1 LMAAALLSYC
11 FFLLFSFHQVFPD
24 GVPVLNLPSGVK
36 SYSGQVK
43 ETGNFVNIS
52 PQLRVVEGTGPICSY
67 ALKESGKDEW
77 GSEVAFYATVTD
89 KNFGTATLHLKP
101 DFVLSC
107 AHATHR
113 LDIAAVHCDS
123 KKMSDSALV
132 EIHVKDINNHSPK
145 FSSGLQTVFVDEGR
159 IYEEIL
165 KLSATDADCGY
176 PYGEICRYE
185 ITNSGT
191 PFTIVE
197 AGILRNVVPLN
208 YSNAHTYV
216 LSVVAY
222 DCGMRQSE
230 PLLVTV
236 KVNPVCSRGL
246 TQVKGRLH
254 YSPSSGLLP
263 LVADAKLKLC
273 NELCAPDKIW
283 ANVKLDSTNVG
294 RGCDRDTYSV
304 EFLKKNCGANE
315 RTVELLPSAGKLQFE
330 EGGNDSILANE
341 LKFDT
346 GEVYVFDGMHN
357 SISVPYDLI
366 KPTDIPEI
374 FSLSFWMKH
383 ERPPK
388 HKGHVKEHI
397 FCMADDRRSNR
408 HHFSVY
414 VKNCKL
420 EMLYRRVHS
429 SNGKN
434 DFEPAEWRWHV
445 PEVCDDRW
453 HYYSFNMRHLKVQL
467 YVDGQS
473 YELKEEPEI
482 LDDWPLHASKYSKTR
497 TMIGACWHGQT
508 QTIGQYFK
516 GSLMGMTFLE
526 GQTEKVEVFQCAQKC
541 DEQLQFL
548 DLDLLQ
554 PEEQVMFSRDGS
566 ELTLVAVGLADY
578 NDLLHRIVYVNSR
591 SRPTPGDRFVTLTT
605 TVKCAA
611 NNDTQTMPPTTVEIA
626 VLDRE
631 PSSPAVKQST
641 PLSLNITGQL
651 ELSYP
656 SLSVERGVN
665 IFPDLNMKVGH
676 SDRNLQQ
683 EPKIQWCRIGAKPP
697 LDKSR
702 EDFSSPANLIVALKL
717 DFEHLNDALFLKGLG
732 RVDDYQGILRQ
743 IHYFS
748 SRPTEF
754 TSRTFVL
761 ECSLMDDNGVSG
773 NSQFMVKVNIEAP
786 RPPPIRGYQRED
798 NEIDEEEV
806 EEEEGIVAATSKSH
820 MPHQMTLQK
829 LEWDPPQPKYEPSPL
844 SVVHLSGYDGYMY
857 SKGTPNKTG
866 VSGMTIIAVVGSCF
880 AIVTLLV
887 AVARLRGSRTRGRK
901 RVAGDDGDLTW
912 DDSGMN
918 ITVNPLE
925 DMCNRKSHATDDDE
939 NNNSGDSG
947 NDNDGSDQDEH
958 DEDDDGEAED
968 GEEELSDDEEAIL
981 PHVRSGDRIRQTSG
995 LEWDDSTLHDS
1006 LVNLNCKHTYRV

>member
-11 FFLLFSFHQVFPD
+11 FFLLFFFHQVFPD

-67 ALKESGKDEW
+67 ALKENGKDEW

-246 TQVKGRLH
+246 TQVKSRLH

-263 LVADAKLKLC
+263 VVADAKLKLC

-283 ANVKLDSTNVG
+283 ANVKLDSTNIG

-315 RTVELLPSAGKLQFE
+315 RTVELLPPAGKLQFE
-330 EGGNDSILANE
+330 EGG
-341 LKFDT
+341 
-346 GEVYVFDGMHN
+346 
-357 SISVPYDLI
+357 
-366 KPTDIPEI
+366 
-374 FSLSFWMKH
+374 
-383 ERPPK
+383 
-388 HKGHVKEHI
+388 
-397 FCMADDRRSNR
+397 SNR

-526 GQTEKVEVFQCAQKC
+526 GQNEKVDVFQCAQKC

-631 PSSPAVKQST
+631 PSSPTVRQST

-656 SLSVERGVN
+656 SSSVERGVN
-665 IFPDLNMKVGH
+665 IFPDLSMKVGH
-676 SDRNLQQ
+676 SDPNLQQ
-683 EPKIQWCRIGAKPP
+683 VPKIQWCRIGAKPP

-732 RVDDYQGILRQ
+732 HVDDYQGILRQ

-761 ECSLMDDNGVSG
+761 ECSLMDDSGDSG
-773 NSQFMVKVNIEAP
+773 NSQFMVKVNIEVP

-798 NEIDEEEV
+798 NEIEEEE

-829 LEWDPPQPKYEPSPL
+829 LEWDPPQPKYEPSAL

-925 DMCNRKSHATDDDE
+925 DMCNRKSHAADDDE

-947 NDNDGSDQDEH
+947 NDNDGSDPDEH